1 MKYLEQQVIWW
12 LSEHVFIQLKSI
24 PAPHFCPSCLK
35 SPTVHSLARENDEQD
50 LIVVFDWKIPEA
62 RIILFLSTDKIFGL
76 FLIC

>member
-24 PAPHFCPSCLK
+24 LAPHFCPCLK

-62 RIILFLSTDKIFGL
+62 RIILFLSTDKILGL